1 MYEMCVMI
9 QYIGIILLLVGLA
22 YLLQQWPSRPQS
34 FMLFLGFAVL
44 VNSVGYLI
52 EMTADSM
59 KVALVAAKFSYLG
72 KIYIPPLAFFFVL
85 YYCGIKVPRALV
97 VALTSVHTAVLVLVL
112 SCEEHDLFY
121 KSSYFSTAGVF
132 PHLEQEYGVVYK
144 GYMALVLCYAVMTL
158 LICIGQYRKSEEEEQ
173 KRVMYLSIIV
183 LLPVLGLV
191 LYLTGL
197 TRGYD
202 ATAVSYVLSGAV
214 LLFSIFRYD
223 FFDTVN
229 LAKHYVVENLSDGL
243 VVLGPQG
250 QFVYANTPALALFPQ
265 LNGKEY
271 RSVVEEIKQYC
282 LKGKTLHMNG
292 NSYTVTR
299 QEILQEQKLRGY
311 MFYLQDITD
320 SYNYTSKLETEVREI
335 SLELFQSQHSLIVSL
350 ANMVEARDGVTG
362 LHIKHTSA
370 YVEIIAKA
378 LKNRPKYQNVINN
391 SYISVLCEA
400 APLHDIGKI
409 AMEDAILRKE
419 GSLNTEELKSIQSH
433 PALGAQ
439 IIDTVLAETSGSDYL
454 ATAREMAYCHHER
467 WDGNGYPR
475 GLKGEEIPLS
485 ARIMAIADVYD
496 ALRSERSYKAAYSK
510 EEAKRIIVE
519 EAGTQFDPELVEVFL
534 ECLPEME
541 AVRHDDGKK

>member
-97 VALTSVHTAVLVLVL
+97 VALASVHTAVLVLVL

-391 SYISVLCEA
+391 SYIFFSFS
-400 APLHDIGKI
+400 IFKI
-409 AMEDAILRKE
+409 TNCFFLM
-419 GSLNTEELKSIQSH
+419 NVSIF
-433 PALGAQ
+433 
-439 IIDTVLAETSGSDYL
+439 IIY
-454 ATAREMAYCHHER
+454 H
-467 WDGNGYPR
+467 
-475 GLKGEEIPLS
+475 IF
-485 ARIMAIADVYD
+485 
-496 ALRSERSYKAAYSK
+496 
-510 EEAKRIIVE
+510 IVFYF
-519 EAGTQFDPELVEVFL
+519 AFFIKL
-534 ECLPEME
+534 ENRFFC
-541 AVRHDDGKK
+541 